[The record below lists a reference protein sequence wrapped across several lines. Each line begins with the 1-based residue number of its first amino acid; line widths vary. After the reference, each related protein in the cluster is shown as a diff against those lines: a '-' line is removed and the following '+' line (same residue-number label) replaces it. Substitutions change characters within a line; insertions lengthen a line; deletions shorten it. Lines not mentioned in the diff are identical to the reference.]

1 MGAQGHVTCAGGV
14 ERNWPRS
21 TPRLRPSG
29 RSGQRGF
36 LGHRGC
42 PGGQSGFLRAGWLEQ
57 PRASGWRHGQDWLPV
72 PWASPPGCSRRRPP
86 QSPLG
91 LFFNT
96 LSHVGRVECQPGDSG
111 ACCIHRLA
119 RAVGGVPTPWLTVW
133 AGQEAEAAVG
143 TQLCDLLAVRPW
155 AESHPSLGWSRLSF
169 RCRDNKS
176 SVNEE
181 VGC

>member
-21 TPRLRPSG
+21 TPGLWPSG

-42 PGGQSGFLRAGWLEQ
+42 PGGQSGFLRAGWLQQ

-119 RAVGGVPTPWLTVW
+119 SAVGGVPTPWLTGQGRRQRQQWGPSSVTCLLCDPGQKATPLW
-133 AGQEAEAAVG
+133 AGHVSLSDAEP
-143 TQLCDLLAVRPW
+143 TNHQ
-155 AESHPSLGWSRLSF
+155 
-169 RCRDNKS
+169 
-176 SVNEE
+176 
-181 VGC
+181 